1 MPPGRAR
8 RHPRLPAPG
17 LLCRDPA
24 RQTSSR
30 PPGRRASATGG
41 ACARGAHGL
50 LDQANGR
57 QIGPSSGITAARW
70 HARRPFPPSGAAI
83 PRHFAP
89 VPSSPWGHRILQI
102 PITSLGP
109 PRVRAWAVSVR
120 RPHATPPLGWPA
132 SENLHHVGHGLA
144 AGAIPKPDI
153 LYSPV
158 GDRDGRKADLS
169 LAQVSFNGER
179 ASGSPS
185 PFPPR
190 KAVLRRR
197 NSDVCLPPI
206 RSPAGEYRMSGF
218 GMAPAATS

>member
-1 MPPGRAR
+1 MPVLRRPHDRHPDLRPCRPGAR
-8 RHPRLPAPG
+8 RHPRLPALG

-30 PPGRRASATGG
+30 PPVRRASATGG

-89 VPSSPWGHRILQI
+89 VPPSPWGHRVLRI
-102 PITSLGP
+102 PITSPEP

-132 SENLHHVGHGLA
+132 SENLHQLRL
-144 AGAIPKPDI
+144 IPSA
-153 LYSPV
+153 LT
-158 GDRDGRKADLS
+158 DG
-169 LAQVSFNGER
+169 
-179 ASGSPS
+179 
-185 PFPPR
+185 
-190 KAVLRRR
+190 
-197 NSDVCLPPI
+197 SDVTP
-206 RSPAGEYRMSGF
+206 F
-218 GMAPAATS
+218 GRP

>member
-1 MPPGRAR
+1 MPPRRAR

-24 RQTSSR
+24 RQTSTR

-89 VPSSPWGHRILQI
+89 VPPSPWGHRILQI
-102 PITSLGP
+102 PITSPEPRGFVHGRFPYAGP
-109 PRVRAWAVSVR
+109 MPHHRLDGR
-120 RPHATPPLGWPA
+120 RPKTFTMSDARGRSSPYPGA
-132 SENLHHVGHGLA
+132 DIRSFGF
-144 AGAIPKPDI
+144 AGQ
-153 LYSPV
+153 
-158 GDRDGRKADLS
+158 DGREADVGSTSTAACSASARGRGFEFRS
-169 LAQVSFNGER
+169 LAQSLWRISSPSSVWSSKRRGR
-179 ASGSPS
+179 SGSDFAPE
-185 PFPPR
+185 FG
-190 KAVLRRR
+190 
-197 NSDVCLPPI
+197 I
-206 RSPAGEYRMSGF
+206 R
-218 GMAPAATS
+218 